1 MREEKVNI
9 YIYIYIYI
17 RVGKRKE
24 NVSFICNLEKEIKGE
39 KNGENLLLYL
49 LFGLEKGEKRRGKNF
64 FKTLMK

>member
-1 MREEKVNI
+1 MVKFEGRESK
-9 YIYIYIYI
+9 YIYIW
-17 RVGKRKE
+17 VGKRKE
-24 NVSFICNLEKEIKGE
+24 NISLICNLEKEIKGE